1 MSRKLC
7 DPKSRGKY
15 DIEWLRL
22 QIQERNYEQQER
34 VFMAKEDVRYHE
46 REKEKYERLQEEIE
60 WEKCM
65 EEALAICGKEL
76 DEKLALMKKPKSKKR
91 RRHT

>member
-1 MSRKLC
+1 MSRKRC
-7 DPKSRGKY
+7 DPESRGKC

-22 QIQERNYEQQER
+22 KIQERKYEQQER

-46 REKEKYERLQEEIE
+46 IEKEKYERLQEEIK
-60 WEKCM
+60 WEKCID
-65 EEALAICGKEL
+65 EALVTCGKEL

-91 RRHT
+91 LRCT